1 MFKPILRISEKI
13 TTSKTA
19 QNAAIAALLSC
30 RYRPVIVPL
39 PFRSRCRY
47 RSPHRKAR
55 KALIFDGPVYSTCGP
70 EMPYFRS

>member
-47 RSPHRKAR
+47 RWPHRKAG
-55 KALIFDGPVYSTCGP
+55 KPLIFNGPVYSNLRP
-70 EMPYFRS
+70 